1 MKKASLDKQTDII
14 GKNKIRT
21 GQSKKIKHISVF
33 KQRRP
38 NCDIVSGISVPILI
52 IFHTDEMS
60 KLMQKFPMSAVIT
73 LVLFFSVADVA
84 VMLSR
89 AESSS

>member
-1 MKKASLDKQTDII
+1 M
-14 GKNKIRT
+14 
-21 GQSKKIKHISVF
+21 
-33 KQRRP
+33 
-38 NCDIVSGISVPILI
+38 
-52 IFHTDEMS
+52 DEMS

-73 LVLFFSVADVA
+73 LMLFFSVADVA